1 MTAEQKRTYVL
12 ADNKLALNAGW
23 DEAIL
28 ALELQALLQIDPN
41 FDVGVTGFSIAE
53 FDGLIEGLSPEEP
66 GNPDDDRLPD
76 LQGSN
81 CASRLGDLW
90 ELGPHRLLCGNAL
103 EKGSL
108 NVCLGVSALRWR
120 SPIPRTMFPLPAM
133 LAAQVGSS
141 TASSSWLRARCHP
154 SSL

>member
-90 ELGPHRLLCGNAL
+90 ELGPHRLLCANAL
-103 EKGSL
+103 EKGSFERL
-108 NVCLGVSALRWR
+108 LGSERAQMAFTDLRLQER
-120 SPIPRTMFPLPAM
+120 NGAPS
-133 LAAQVGSS
+133 QQ
-141 TASSSWLRARCHP
+141 LRAWPAWALSYQC
-154 SSL
+154 